1 MRNTK
6 AVLDLD
12 SMYKICFISKF
23 DARFFGKIH
32 FKIYI
37 TFDEVKYCIKYFMA
51 RLKEAPKY
59 TSASVFSKSKNQI
72 KYPSKQGINFSRGC
86 L

>member
-59 TSASVFSKSKNQI
+59 ISKCFSKSKI
-72 KYPSKQGINFSRGC
+72 KLKNPITQGIILTRGC
-86 L
+86 P